1 MTPIQKT
8 EHIIHMSSIDIK
20 SINWDLNN
28 REIAESLGV
37 TPTLIG
43 YYRKQT
49 HLRKF
54 KREKYRIDWTK
65 VDWTKPDHEIAK
77 ENNVSAPPVGTARRR
92 FAPEHLRHASPSPQG
107 LKSYQRRMNAERA
120 AKEAA
125 AMRNAAVIYT
135 ADLIQQDAARPKQTA
150 SALTV
155 ANVQGVSIVTPQS
168 VTTKPA
174 SQQQAQPSWVKRK
187 LIALRDWLFNVCVS
201 VEKEANK

>member
-1 MTPIQKT
+1 
-8 EHIIHMSSIDIK
+8 
-20 SINWDLNN
+20 
-28 REIAESLGV
+28 
-37 TPTLIG
+37 
-43 YYRKQT
+43 
-49 HLRKF
+49 
-54 KREKYRIDWTK
+54 
-65 VDWTKPDHEIAK
+65 
-77 ENNVSAPPVGTARRR
+77 
-92 FAPEHLRHASPSPQG
+92 
-107 LKSYQRRMNAERA
+107 MNAERA

-155 ANVQGVSIVTPQS
+155 ANVQGVSIATPQS

>member
-1 MTPIQKT
+1 MNR
-8 EHIIHMSSIDIK
+8 IDIQ
-20 SINWDLNN
+20 SINWDLTN
-28 REIAESLGV
+28 REISESLGV
-37 TPTLIG
+37 TPSLIA

-65 VDWTKPDHEIAK
+65 VDWTKPDHQIAK
-77 ENNVSAPPVGTARRR
+77 ENSVTCPPVCTARRR

-107 LKSYQRRMNAERA
+107 LKRYQRKLDLERA

>member
-1 MTPIQKT
+1 
-8 EHIIHMSSIDIK
+8 MSIIDIK
-20 SINWDLNN
+20 SINWDLTN
-28 REIAESLGV
+28 REIAASLGV

-54 KREKYRIDWTK
+54 KREKYRIDWAK

-107 LKSYQRRMNAERA
+107 LKSYQRRLNAERL
-120 AKEAA
+120 AKEAT
-125 AMRNAAVIYT
+125 AMRNAAIIHT
-135 ADLIQQDAARPKQTA
+135 ADLIQQDAARSKRTA
-150 SALTV
+150 ADIAV
-155 ANVQGVSIVTPQS
+155 ANGLGVSIVAPQAITPKS
-168 VTTKPA
+168 PA
-174 SQQQAQPSWVKRK
+174 QQQAQPSWVKRK
-187 LIALRDWLFNVCVS
+187 LIAFRDWLFNVCVS

>member
-1 MTPIQKT
+1 MNR
-8 EHIIHMSSIDIK
+8 IDIQ
-20 SINWDLNN
+20 SINWDLTN
-28 REIAESLGV
+28 REISESLGV
-37 TPTLIG
+37 TPSLIA

-65 VDWTKPDHEIAK
+65 VDWTKPDHQIAK
-77 ENNVSAPPVGTARRR
+77 ENSVTCPPVCTARRR
-92 FAPEHLRHASPSPQG
+92 FSPEHLRHASPSPQG
-107 LKSYQRRMNAERA
+107 LKRYQRKLDLERA

>member
-1 MTPIQKT
+1 MN
-8 EHIIHMSSIDIK
+8 SIDLN
-20 SINWDLNN
+20 SINWHLTNK
-28 REIAESLGV
+28 EIAQSLGV
-37 TPTLIG
+37 TPTLIS

-65 VDWTKPDHEIAK
+65 VDWTKPDHQIAK
-77 ENNVSAPPVGTARRR
+77 ENSVTCPPVCTARRR

-107 LKSYQRRMNAERA
+107 LKRYQRKLDLERA

-135 ADLIQQDAARPKQTA
+135 ADLISQSIKEDQERARRDMANLTTPYMTPALVTSGSTSVLKPDAPKT
-150 SALTV
+150 
-155 ANVQGVSIVTPQS
+155 
-168 VTTKPA
+168 
-174 SQQQAQPSWVKRK
+174 AQPSWVKRK
-187 LIALRDWLFNVCVS
+187 LIAIRDWLFNLCVS